1 MTSGMGKLS
10 TWRAGLMRRVEGR
23 TPGEI
28 AALTLKTLRH
38 TARGFSPAAARAR
51 RADQAFDRRWGTDT
65 GGTMNLS
72 ALNVAR
78 DRALMGCGYQASNG
92 VALSEAMTAA
102 AIDPARFT
110 FIDYGSGKG
119 RVVMIAAAAG
129 FGRAIGVEFAP
140 ELHAVALA
148 NADRFA
154 AVGGA
159 PRRCEMVLGD
169 AGSYVPPAGP
179 IFAYIYNSFGPVIL
193 REVLE
198 RLEQRAAAGEEI
210 VAVYVNPQHREAFE
224 ASDRWHV
231 LADREDWVLYKPSTA
246 PR

>member
-1 MTSGMGKLS
+1 MGKLT
-10 TWRAGLMRRVEGR
+10 TWRDGLMRRMEGR
-23 TPGEI
+23 TPREI
-28 AALTLKTLRH
+28 AALTVKTLRH
-38 TARGFSPAAARAR
+38 AVRSFSPAAARAR

-65 GGTMNLS
+65 GGVMNLS

-78 DRALMGCGYQASNG
+78 DRALLGFGYQASNG
-92 VALSEAMTAA
+92 VALEEAITVAGV
-102 AIDPARFT
+102 DPARFT

-129 FGRAIGVEFAP
+129 FARAIGVEFAP

-154 AVGGA
+154 AAGGA

-169 AGSYVPPAGP
+169 AGGYVPPPGP

-198 RLEQRAAAGEEI
+198 RLERRAAAGEEI
-210 VAVYVNPQHREAFE
+210 FALYLNPRHREAFE
-224 ASDRWHV
+224 GGGRWHV
-231 LADREDWVLYKPSTA
+231 LADRADWVLYGPSPA
-246 PR
+246 AH